1 MPKVTY
7 SASRGIVQSNGS
19 GFIVNDVPIT
29 RSIANSGT
37 AYTSVTGATD
47 LTDTEEVVLFD
58 VTGGVTVTSIAD
70 GGSVGEQRILV
81 VTANDGSNLAITDS
95 TISIVAPAA
104 GSAHLLIWTGSTW
117 VVAS

>member
-37 AYTSVTGATD
+37 AYSGNQGD

-58 VTGGVTVTSIAD
+58 VTGGVTVDSIAD

-81 VTANDGSNLAITDS
+81 VTANDGNNLVITGS
-95 TISIVAPAA
+95 TITITAPAA
-104 GSAHLLIWTGSTW
+104 GSAHLLIWTGSAW